1 MAGGQGGFT
10 IVDFSRER
18 SSFRFHTGAVTA
30 VSLPGLLT
38 QFGTLR
44 TAIEGITL
52 GVMNSERLQVFDTKL
67 SNTPPT
73 DPSAQV
79 ERKWLVTYEDNQP
92 FFDPPVN
99 AIPNE
104 GFGKLFQMEIPTAD
118 IETAGFLLPN
128 SDQADLANVTI
139 AAFVTA
145 FEAIGRSPYGGTV
158 NVIQIT
164 AVGRDL

>member
-1 MAGGQGGFT
+1 MALGRGGFT
-10 IVDFSRER
+10 LIDYSKER
-18 SSFRFHTGAVTA
+18 SSMNFHTGAVTA

-38 QFGTLR
+38 QFGALR

-52 GVMNSERLQVFDTKL
+52 GVMNSERLSVFDTKL
-67 SNTPPT
+67 SNTPPV
-73 DPSAQV
+73 DENAQV

-104 GFGKLFQMEIPTAD
+104 AFGRLFQMEIPTA
-118 IETAGFLLPN
+118 ELVGRLLPN
-128 SDQADLANVTI
+128 SDEADLSDPGI

-145 FEAIGRSPYGGTV
+145 FEAIARSVGGGTV
-158 NVIQIT
+158 SVIQLT
-164 AVGRDL
+164 AVGANL